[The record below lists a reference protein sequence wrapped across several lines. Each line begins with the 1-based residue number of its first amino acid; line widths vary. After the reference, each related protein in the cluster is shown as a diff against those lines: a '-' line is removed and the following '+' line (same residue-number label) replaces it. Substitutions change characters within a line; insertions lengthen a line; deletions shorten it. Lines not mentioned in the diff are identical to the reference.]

1 MYSYI
6 LMIGSVVV
14 ALDART
20 TFLIYSIACE
30 QYPVI
35 AVDSAVPVT
44 RPGGT
49 PSGRLQVLLAMG
61 TERQL
66 LALKQ
71 LHSQQVNAL
80 QRAFVAE
87 LTAHLPTVPVFE
99 SCCTYCISRCFNISL
114 GVVRS
119 LP

>member
-1 MYSYI
+1 M
-6 LMIGSVVV
+6 
-14 ALDART
+14 
-20 TFLIYSIACE
+20 
-30 QYPVI
+30 I

-49 PSGRLQVLLAMG
+49 PVGRLQVLLAMG
-61 TERQL
+61 SERQL

-87 LTAHLPTVPVFE
+87 LTAPLPSVPVLE
-99 SCCTYCISRCFNISL
+99 CFGCLKYSIL
-114 GVVRS
+114 MHV
-119 LP
+119 LKYTPYEL

>member
-1 MYSYI
+1 
-6 LMIGSVVV
+6 MIDSSSG
-14 ALDART
+14 D
-20 TFLIYSIACE
+20 

-44 RPGGT
+44 RPGGA

-71 LHSQQVNAL
+71 LHSQQANAL
-80 QRAFVAE
+80 QRAFIAE
-87 LTAHLPTVPVFE
+87 LTAPLPSVPVSFMLLIILFKILYNVI
-99 SCCTYCISRCFNISL
+99 TLY
-114 GVVRS
+114 
-119 LP
+119 